1 MSTDTTEEELDKLS
15 EEYFHDYESIRER
28 GHISMFD
35 IEAIS
40 QAAGI
45 PRSVVVDIQRRYR
58 TYQDAFSRQE
68 IGRNALEELQMRGCV
83 TAHYADLDVL
93 YGDALTHRGSHS
105 YPSALWIIQTRYGLA
120 VIYNYETSK
129 DQFGHKKAKP
139 RKLEDVTEWYVSSDS
154 ERAYTEVSLEVH
166 DYVMQMQ
173 KKYLKLFT
181 NK

>member
-1 MSTDTTEEELDKLS
+1 MSKDTIEYELNELS

-45 PRSVVVDIQRRYR
+45 PRSAVVDIQRRYR
-58 TYQDAFSRQE
+58 TYRDAFSRQE
-68 IGRNALEELQMRGCV
+68 VGRHVLEELQMRGCV
-83 TAHYADLDVL
+83 TARYTDLVVL
-93 YGDALTHRGSHS
+93 YGDALTTRGSHS
-105 YPSALWIIQTRYGLA
+105 YPGAHWIVQTRYGLA
-120 VIYNYETSK
+120 MIYNYETSK

-139 RKLEDVTEWYVSSDS
+139 HKLEFVTEWYVSSDS
-154 ERAYTEVSLEVH
+154 ERAYTEVSQEVH
-166 DYVMQMQ
+166 DYVMQQ
-173 KKYLKLFT
+173 KYLKLFT

>member
-1 MSTDTTEEELDKLS
+1 MMSTDTTEEELDKLS

-35 IEAIS
+35 VEAIS

-58 TYQDAFSRQE
+58 TYQDAFGRQE

-139 RKLEDVTEWYVSSDS
+139 HKLEFVTQWYVSSDS
-154 ERAYTEVSLEVH
+154 ERAYTEVSQEVH
-166 DYVMQMQ
+166 DYVMQQ
-173 KKYLKLFT
+173 KYLKLFT